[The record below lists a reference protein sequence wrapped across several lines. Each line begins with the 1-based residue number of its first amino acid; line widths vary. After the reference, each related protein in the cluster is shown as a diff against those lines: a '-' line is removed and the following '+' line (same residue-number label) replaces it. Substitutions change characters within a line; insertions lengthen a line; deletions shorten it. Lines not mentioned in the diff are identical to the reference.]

1 VTNNTK
7 WEIDM
12 IESYA
17 NYADYLAW
25 ADKRKIEVT
34 QSESEIDAALYIAT
48 NDYID
53 IKYKFRGQVE
63 DEDQLTSLPTD
74 EVSINRKV
82 IAATCECAYLYLNGK
97 LFNND
102 VDSLGAVKSIS
113 INEKL
118 DVLGEAVSKEYWSKS
133 SQSYLIDHPQID
145 RLLADYVDSPFS
157 GGLQVRYQ
165 L

>member
-1 VTNNTK
+1 
-7 WEIDM
+7 M

-17 NYADYLAW
+17 DYADYLTW

-82 IAATCECAYLYLNGK
+82 ITAACECAYLHLTGK

-102 VDSLGAVKSIS
+102 VDPLGAVKSKS
-113 INEKL
+113 ESKGL
-118 DVLGEAVSKEYWSKS
+118 DVLKKQVSVEYFGKS
-133 SQSYLIDHPQID
+133 AQSYLKEHPQID
-145 RLLADYVDSPFS
+145 NLLSDYLDNPFS
-157 GGLQVRYQ
+157 GGLQTSYQ